1 MNKIASLIA
10 LIVAKKGENFAAE
23 EEKKEN
29 LKMNFC
35 KIGQFTPLNIKK

>member
-23 EEKKEN
+23 EVKRKTKN
-29 LKMNFC
+29 
-35 KIGQFTPLNIKK
+35 

>member
-23 EEKKEN
+23 EKKEKKH
-29 LKMNFC
+29 
-35 KIGQFTPLNIKK
+35 